1 MGKGSHYRPVDKNK
15 FNDNFDRIF
24 GNGKSK
30 DGGKAE
36 TRSDDTNAK
45 VREDKAVRA

>member
-36 TRSDDTNAK
+36 TRSDDANAK
-45 VREDKAVRA
+45 VREAKAVRA

>member
-36 TRSDDTNAK
+36 TRSDDAPTK
-45 VREDKAVRA
+45 VRPTETVQR